1 MLTMILSAVLAI
13 LAIIIGAAGETLGV
27 SNPFAKFL
35 LHEIGE
41 AGQLGLA
48 LRVAVNV
55 IREVLKEQLEAAAST
70 LEETKNT
77 IETTL
82 DGMKTSLDE
91 RLQEIAKKIES
102 GVRAM
107 KLDVHLALP
116 E

>member
-1 MLTMILSAVLAI
+1 M
-13 LAIIIGAAGETLGV
+13 
-27 SNPFAKFL
+27 
-35 LHEIGE
+35 
-41 AGQLGLA
+41 A

-107 KLDVHLALP
+107 KLDVHLALRVGKYTGW
-116 E
+116 